1 MRINSELKEYLN
13 IGVVRT
19 NTMKTLHNYFEK
31 ESIEK
36 MFFCFADPHFKK

>member
-31 ESIEK
+31 ESVIFIK
-36 MFFCFADPHFKK
+36 FIIYILYL